1 MQSIRGTQKG
11 LIVLLIVVLTRL
23 LLLPWYPLMDT
34 TEARY
39 GEMARLM
46 VETGNWVTPL
56 FDYNVPFWGKPPLH
70 TWMSASSLAVL
81 GSNEFAVRF
90 PHWLAAMFTLAVVGY
105 FAKRL
110 RLPVMSVLI
119 ILASTVVFTISAGAV
134 MTDMALTLGL
144 TLAMCGF
151 YLCWQGDKLW
161 GYIGFSGLAIGLLAK
176 GPVALVLFGIGTG
189 LWLLWRYGPHKNGP
203 IKMWQLLWQRTPLV
217 TGTLLMLAIA
227 LPWYV
232 MAERA
237 TPGFLNYFIVG
248 EHWSRFV
255 DSGWTGDLYGSA
267 HDEVRGTIWV
277 YFVVAAMPWSLFL
290 PRAIYKLV
298 KESRSSVVKPG
309 NSVVENDSSVIGV
322 LEAEG
327 QAHQQNEQQSK
338 GLVSYLICWMIAP
351 MLLFT
356 LAGNILPA
364 YVLPGIPGLALLLG
378 FAWRRSRLPG
388 LNVIALCIP
397 ALLLITVVVLNLG
410 PGKDKSERWLLSQ
423 RSEALP
429 TYYWHKQPFSAR
441 FYSAGQADK
450 IDRLDEVD
458 SKRDYYLVADNK
470 VLQEPKFAHCS
481 EVTRNKYRGLLH
493 CRRN

>member
-1 MQSIRGTQKG
+1 MLITRDTHRGVA
-11 LIVLLIVVLTRL
+11 VLLLVVLTRL

-70 TWMSASSLAVL
+70 TWMSASSLAL
-81 GSNEFAVRF
+81 FGTNEFAVRF
-90 PHWLAAMFTLAVVGY
+90 PHWLAAMLTLAVVGY

-110 RLPVMSVLI
+110 RLPIISVLI

-144 TLAMCGF
+144 TLAMVGF
-151 YLCWQGDKLW
+151 YLCWQGDRLW

-176 GPVALVLFGIGTG
+176 GPVALVLFAIGTG
-189 LWLLWRYGPHKNGP
+189 LWLLWRYGLQKNGLQKNGLQKSGLL
-203 IKMWQLLWQRTPLV
+203 KMWRHLWQRTPLV

-237 TPGFLNYFIVG
+237 TPGFLHYFIIG

-255 DSGWTGDLYGSA
+255 DSGWQGDLYGTA
-267 HDEVRGTIWV
+267 HDEIRGTIWL

-290 PRAIYKLV
+290 PRAIYKIV
-298 KESRSSVVKPG
+298 TETRRSASDVAARGEKQA
-309 NSVVENDSSVIGV
+309 
-322 LEAEG
+322 AE
-327 QAHQQNEQQSK
+327 QSK
-338 GLVSYLICWMIAP
+338 GLASYLLCWMLAP
-351 MLLFT
+351 MVLFT
-356 LAGNILPA
+356 FAGNILPA

-378 FAWRRSRLPG
+378 YAWRNSRLPG
-388 LNVIALCIP
+388 LNAIALSIP
-397 ALLLITVVVLNLG
+397 VLLLITVVVLNFG
-410 PGKDKSERWLLSQ
+410 PAKDKSERWLLSQ

-429 TYYWHKQPFSAR
+429 TYYWLRQPFSAR

-450 IDRLDEVD
+450 IDALDKVG
-458 SKRDYYLVADNK
+458 SKSDFYLVVENSK
-470 VLQEPKFAHCS
+470 LEEPSFSHCS
-481 EVTRNKYRGLLH
+481 EVAHNKYRGLLR
-493 CRRN
+493 CRRS

>member
-1 MQSIRGTQKG
+1 MLKTAECRNS
-11 LIVLLIVVLTRL
+11 LAVLLILVLVRM

-70 TWMSASSLAVL
+70 TWMSASSILVF
-81 GSNEFAVRF
+81 GVNEFAVRF
-90 PHWLAAMFTLAVVGY
+90 PHWLAAVMVLACVGL

-110 RLPVMSVLI
+110 GLPALNILV

-134 MTDMALTLGL
+134 MTDMALTLGI
-144 TLAMCGF
+144 TLAMVGF

-161 GYIGFSGLAIGLLAK
+161 GYAGFVGLAIGLLAK
-176 GPVALVLFGIGTG
+176 GPVALVLFAIGTG
-189 LWLLWRYGPHKNGP
+189 LWLLWQYGP
-203 IKMWQLLWQRTPLV
+203 IKLWRQLWQRVPLLS
-217 TGTLLMLAIA
+217 GLTLMFAIA

-232 MAERA
+232 IAEQT

-255 DSGWTGDLYGSA
+255 DSGWEGDLYGSA
-267 HDEVRGTIWV
+267 HDEVRGTIWL

-290 PRAIYKLV
+290 PRALYRIFKLAKQDAAQQAITP
-298 KESRSSVVKPG
+298 KEM
-309 NSVVENDSSVIGV
+309 
-322 LEAEG
+322 L
-327 QAHQQNEQQSK
+327 QQNSTN
-338 GLVSYLICWMIAP
+338 GLASYLVFWMIAP
-351 MLLFT
+351 MVLFT

-364 YVLPGIPGLALLLG
+364 YVLPGIPALALLLG
-378 FAWRRSRLPG
+378 LAWRDSKLPG
-388 LNVIALCIP
+388 INVIAISISV
-397 ALLLITVVVLNLG
+397 LLITTVTVLHFG
-410 PGKDKSERWLLSQ
+410 PGKDKSERWLLAQ
-423 RSEALP
+423 RSDVLP
-429 TYYWHKQPFSAR
+429 TYYWQNQPFSAR

-450 IDRLDEVD
+450 IQNLTEVKAND
-458 SKRDYYLVADNK
+458 FYLVISNK
-470 VLQEPKFAHCS
+470 LKPAEFAGCHQVS
-481 EVTRNKYRGLLH
+481 NNNKRGLLK

>member
-1 MQSIRGTQKG
+1 MLSMRDSQKG
-11 LIVLLIVVLTRL
+11 LAVLLIVVLTRL

-81 GSNEFAVRF
+81 GSNEFAVRL

-105 FAKRL
+105 FAKGL

-134 MTDMALTLGL
+134 MTDMALTLGM
-144 TLAMCGF
+144 TLAMVGF

-161 GYIGFSGLAIGLLAK
+161 GYIGFAGLAIGLLAK
-176 GPVALVLFGIGTG
+176 GPVALVLFAIGTG
-189 LWLLWRYGPHKNGP
+189 LWLMWNYGLQ
-203 IKMWQLLWQRTPLV
+203 KMWRLLWLRTPLL
-217 TGTLLMLAIA
+217 TGTLLMLAIT

-255 DSGWTGDLYGSA
+255 DSGWQGDLYGSA
-267 HDEVRGTIWV
+267 HDEIRGSIWL
-277 YFVVAAMPWSLFL
+277 YFIGAAMPWSLFL

-298 KESRSSVVKPG
+298 K
-309 NSVVENDSSVIGV
+309 
-322 LEAEG
+322 
-327 QAHQQNEQQSK
+327 QSK
-338 GLVSYLICWMIAP
+338 SAATAVEAGVGKETGTETGSETGEGLASYLFCWMIAP

-378 FAWRRSRLPG
+378 LAWRSSRLPG
-388 LNVIALCIP
+388 LNAIALCIP
-397 ALLLITVVVLNLG
+397 VLLLVTVVVLNLG
-410 PGKDKSERWLLSQ
+410 TAKDKSERWLLSQ

-429 TYYWHKQPFSAR
+429 TYYWQKQPFSAR

-450 IDRLDEVD
+450 VDSLQEVD
-458 SKRDYYLVADNK
+458 SISDFYLVADNRK
-470 VLQEPKFAHCS
+470 LDLPQFSRCV
-481 EVTRNKYRGLLH
+481 EVARNKYRGLLL

>member
-1 MQSIRGTQKG
+1 MLSMRDSQKG
-11 LIVLLIVVLTRL
+11 LAVLLIVVLTRL
-23 LLLPWYPLMDT
+23 FLLPWYPLMDT

-90 PHWLAAMFTLAVVGY
+90 PHWLAAMFTLAVEGY

-110 RLPVMSVLI
+110 RLPVMQVLI

-161 GYIGFSGLAIGLLAK
+161 GYIAFSGLAIGLLAK
-176 GPVALVLFGIGTG
+176 GPVALVLFAIGAG
-189 LWLLWRYGPHKNGP
+189 LWLSWRYGPHKNGP

-298 KESRSSVVKPG
+298 K
-309 NSVVENDSSVIGV
+309 
-322 LEAEG
+322 
-327 QAHQQNEQQSK
+327 QSK
-338 GLVSYLICWMIAP
+338 AAATVTGKGAEEGLASYLICWMLAP

-378 FAWRRSRLPG
+378 LAWRNSRLPG
-388 LNVIALCIP
+388 LNIIALCIP
-397 ALLLITVVVLNLG
+397 ALLLITVVVLNFG

-423 RSEALP
+423 RSQALA
-429 TYYWHKQPFSAR
+429 TYYWQNQPFSAR

-450 IDRLDEVD
+450 IDHLDEVN
-458 SKRDYYLVADNK
+458 SKTDYYLVASNS
-470 VLQEPKFAHCS
+470 LLAEPSFSHCG
-481 EVTRNKYRGLLH
+481 EVARNKYRGLLLCH
-493 CRRN
+493 RD

>member
-1 MQSIRGTQKG
+1 MLAMRDTYKG
-11 LIVLLIVVLTRL
+11 LAVLLIVVLTRL

-70 TWMSASSLAVL
+70 TWMSAGSLAVL

-105 FAKRL
+105 FAKRQ
-110 RLPVMSVLI
+110 RLPVMPVLI

-151 YLCWQGDKLW
+151 YLCWQGDRLW
-161 GYIGFSGLAIGLLAK
+161 GYIAFSGLAIGLLAK
-176 GPVALVLFGIGTG
+176 GPVALVLFAIGTG
-189 LWLLWRYGPHKNGP
+189 LWLIWRYGPHKNGP

-298 KESRSSVVKPG
+298 KESRSSVAKPG
-309 NSVVENDSSVIGV
+309 SSTELQQG
-322 LEAEG
+322 EAPA
-327 QAHQQNEQQSK
+327 QQQNDPQNK
-338 GLVSYLICWMIAP
+338 GLASYLICWMLAP

-378 FAWRRSRLPG
+378 LAWRNSRLPG
-388 LNVIALCIP
+388 LNIIALCIP
-397 ALLLITVVVLNLG
+397 ALLLITVVVLNFG

-423 RSEALP
+423 RSQALP
-429 TYYWHKQPFSAR
+429 TYYWQNQPFSAR

-450 IDRLDEVD
+450 IDHLDEVN
-458 SKRDYYLVADNK
+458 SKTDYYLVASNS
-470 VLQEPKFAHCS
+470 LLAEPSFSHCR
-481 EVTRNKYRGLLH
+481 EVARNKYRGLLLCH
-493 CRRN
+493 RD

>member
-1 MQSIRGTQKG
+1 MLSMRDSQKG

-46 VETGNWVTPL
+46 LETGNWVTPL

-81 GSNEFAVRF
+81 GVNEFAVRF
-90 PHWLAAMFTLAVVGY
+90 PHWLAAMLTLAVVGV

-110 RLPVMSVLI
+110 RLPVMPVLI

-134 MTDMALTLGL
+134 MTDMALTFGL

-151 YLCWQGDKLW
+151 YLCWQGDRVW
-161 GYIGFSGLAIGLLAK
+161 GYIAFCGLAIGLLAK

-189 LWLLWRYGPHKNGP
+189 LWLLLNYCLQKNGLQ
-203 IKMWQLLWQRTPLV
+203 KNGLQNNSLLNMCRLLWQRTPLV

-255 DSGWTGDLYGSA
+255 DSGWQGDLYGSA
-267 HDEVRGTIWV
+267 HDEIRGTIWL
-277 YFVVAAMPWSLFL
+277 YFIGAAMPWSLFL
-290 PRAIYKLV
+290 PRAIYRLV
-298 KESRSSVVKPG
+298 K
-309 NSVVENDSSVIGV
+309 
-322 LEAEG
+322 
-327 QAHQQNEQQSK
+327 QSK
-338 GLVSYLICWMIAP
+338 STAIDTDTDTDTGTGTEIKNREGLASYLVCWMIAP

-378 FAWRRSRLPG
+378 LAWRNSRLPG
-388 LNVIALCIP
+388 LNVIALSIP
-397 ALLLITVVVLNLG
+397 ALLLVTVVVLNLG
-410 PGKDKSERWLLSQ
+410 PAKDKSERWLLSQ
-423 RSEALP
+423 RSDAIP
-429 TYYWHKQPFSAR
+429 TYYWQKQPFSAR

-450 IDRLDEVD
+450 IGRLDEVD
-458 SKRDYYLVADNK
+458 SKSDFYLVVDNRK
-470 VLQEPKFAHCS
+470 LAEPRFSHCREVAH
-481 EVTRNKYRGLLH
+481 NKYRGLLF
-493 CRRN
+493 CRRD